1 MARPIS
7 IITLTSEEAQEL
19 QRRVRARTTSRRD
32 YLRARIVLL
41 RSQGMKQ
48 LDVAREVGMS
58 PVSVNKWSQRFERE
72 RLPGLRD
79 RPSQRASSH
88 DPPGQG

>member
-1 MARPIS
+1 MLCDSWVAALFWERHLMAWPIS

-48 LDVAREVGMS
+48 LDVAHEVGMS
-58 PVSVNKWSQRFERE
+58 PVSVNKWSQRFAVK
-72 RLPGLRD
+72 
-79 RPSQRASSH
+79 QM
-88 DPPGQG
+88 